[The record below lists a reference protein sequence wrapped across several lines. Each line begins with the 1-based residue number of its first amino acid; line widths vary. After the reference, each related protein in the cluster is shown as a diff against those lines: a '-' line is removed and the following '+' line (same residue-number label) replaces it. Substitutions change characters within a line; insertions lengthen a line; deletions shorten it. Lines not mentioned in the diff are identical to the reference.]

1 MQGLTE
7 PTKKVFEQI
16 SNLNS
21 VKDYFLI
28 GGTAIAIQI
37 NHRLSEDLD
46 FCKWKSSGEKV
57 EVNWPA
63 IEHELLSKFEIE
75 KKDILGLD
83 QVNFIFN
90 DVKMTFYANNL
101 YRNPIKQVGLKI
113 NNIQIPDLPSLGA
126 MKLEVM
132 LRRSKFRDYYDIY
145 SLLMNGLSLKTLIDE
160 SIKYS
165 NHQIKRKHIV
175 SYISNSKNF
184 IKEKNFDILVPKYQV
199 NSIDIEKFVKEKIAF
214 EYSL

>member
-1 MQGLTE
+1 
-7 PTKKVFEQI
+7 
-16 SNLNS
+16 
-21 VKDYFLI
+21 
-28 GGTAIAIQI
+28 
-37 NHRLSEDLD
+37 
-46 FCKWKSSGEKV
+46 
-57 EVNWPA
+57 
-63 IEHELLSKFEIE
+63 
-75 KKDILGLD
+75 
-83 QVNFIFN
+83 
-90 DVKMTFYANNL
+90 MTFYANNL